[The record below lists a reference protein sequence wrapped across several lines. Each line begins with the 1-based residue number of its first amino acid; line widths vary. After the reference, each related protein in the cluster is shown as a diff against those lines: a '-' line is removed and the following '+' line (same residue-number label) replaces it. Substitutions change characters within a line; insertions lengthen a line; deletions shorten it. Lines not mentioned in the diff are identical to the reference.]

1 MAVTRLWKVEDNLK
15 RVLDY
20 AKNPDKTEKD
30 KYSVDELQ
38 ALKDVLAYAK
48 DEEKTEQEFYVSGI
62 NCDASLAREQ
72 FIKVKELYNKT
83 DGIQAYHGYMSF
95 KPDEITPDLC
105 HEIGIRFAERVWGDR
120 FQVVV
125 TTHLNS
131 HCLHNHFVVNSISFV
146 DGKRL
151 QNEEKSWR
159 HFRHIADDI
168 CKEYSMSVIEEPETH
183 IDSRHLT
190 MKDKAGMPT
199 RYNLARAAVDEAIAH
214 SRTLGEFQQH
224 LRSMG
229 YRYNL
234 SPNRKYWTVTPQED
248 GRPIRLYRLGDEY
261 TNTRI
266 KDRIKENARSRTF
279 QRGYTGYTPPP
290 YHPQYDIR
298 RVKGSL
304 YNLYLYYCYRLGY
317 FDKPEERQTPH
328 KLHYLLRKDLMKV
341 EKYSEEARLLGKHHI
356 ETTEQLVSYKESCEK
371 ETEVLT
377 TERKHLR
384 NKERHKGISEVE
396 RSEIKDNI
404 SSISKRLGELRKEIS
419 LCEDIA
425 ARSQD
430 LEKSVE
436 QIRTDDERM
445 TNHKEEK
452 TYEQLK

>member
-1 MAVTRLWKVEDNLK
+1 MAVTKLWEVRNRLDHII
-15 RVLDY
+15 DY
-20 AKNPDKTEKD
+20 ATNKTKTENPN
-30 KYSVDELQ
+30 YSEEELL
-38 ALKDVLAYAK
+38 ALSDVLAYAK
-48 DEEKTEQEFYVSGI
+48 DEEKTEKQFFVTGI
-62 NCDASLAREQ
+62 NCSAQQARNE
-72 FIKVKELYNKT
+72 FVSVKRNYDKL
-83 DGIQAYHGYMSF
+83 DGVQAYHGYMSF
-95 KPDEITPDLC
+95 KQDEVTPEFA
-105 HEIGIRFAERVWGDR
+105 HQIGIAFASKVWGER

-131 HCLHNHFVVNSISFV
+131 RCLHNHFVINSISFV

-151 QNEEKSWR
+151 QNKEKAWFI
-159 HFRHIADDI
+159 FRQVADEL
-168 CKEYSMSVIEEPETH
+168 CKEYGLSVIEKPERNR
-183 IDSRHLT
+183 DPYYLT
-190 MKDKAGMPT
+190 MQNKAGMPT
-199 RYNLARAAVDEAIAH
+199 WYNLARAAVDEAIAH

-229 YRYNL
+229 YKYNL
-234 SPNRKYWTVTPQED
+234 SPNRKYWTVTPNED

-261 TNTRI
+261 TNR
-266 KDRIKENARSRTF
+266 RIKERIQENARNRTF
-279 QRGYTGYTPPP
+279 LKGFTGYTPPP

-298 RVKGSL
+298 KVKGSL

-341 EKYSEEARLLGKHHI
+341 EKYSQEARLLGKHHI
-356 ETTEQLVSYKESCEK
+356 ETTGQLVSYKESCKK
-371 ETEVLT
+371 EMEALT

-384 NKERHKGISEVE
+384 NNERHKGISEVE
-396 RSEIKDNI
+396 RSEIKDKISNI
-404 SSISKRLGELRKEIS
+404 SQRLGKLRKEIS